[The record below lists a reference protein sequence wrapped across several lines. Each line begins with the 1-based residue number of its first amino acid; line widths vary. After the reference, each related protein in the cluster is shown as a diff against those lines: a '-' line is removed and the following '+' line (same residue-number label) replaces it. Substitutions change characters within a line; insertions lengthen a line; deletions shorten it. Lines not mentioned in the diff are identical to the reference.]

1 LFFKTSH
8 KIAKKNATKKITA
21 LINITKVLGLSTY
34 VSIREE
40 EGAKD
45 DIGV

>member
-1 LFFKTSH
+1 LFFKTFH
-8 KIAKKNATKKITA
+8 KIAKKIATEKITA
-21 LINITKVLGLSTY
+21 FINITKVLGLSTY